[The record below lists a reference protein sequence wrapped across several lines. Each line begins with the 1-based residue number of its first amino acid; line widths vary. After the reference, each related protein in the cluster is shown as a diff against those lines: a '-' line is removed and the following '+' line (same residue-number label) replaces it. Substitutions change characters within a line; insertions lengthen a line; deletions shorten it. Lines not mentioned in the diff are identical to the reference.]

1 MYLIKIFQKGGGMGE
16 LLKFVTLHGIS
27 EKNAK
32 LFAFFAK
39 MTQF

>member
-1 MYLIKIFQKGGGMGE
+1 MGE
-16 LLKFVTLHGIS
+16 LLKFVTLNGVS
-27 EKNAK
+27 DKNAK